1 MDQRLAEAAAQ
12 VADECL
18 RDSSLGLADV
28 DVIVAAPARRGYRA
42 ALASRLGVPVERI
55 TVASDEKMHTASLA
69 AALDRWRRPIWREE
83 AASCSS
89 LPAQESPP
97 APPFTASRPREPG
110 PADRTVAGSER
121 RYRPV
126 GYVSGVSPWIH
137 TLVGSRGSRAPVR
150 SMWMIASNWSAG
162 RTW

>member
-1 MDQRLAEAAAQ
+1 MDQRFADAAAQ

-28 DVIVAAPARRGYRA
+28 DMIVAAPARRGYRA

-69 AALDRWRRPIWREE
+69 AALDQWRRPVWRTE

-97 APPFTASRPREPG
+97 APPFTASPPRDPG
-110 PADRTVAGSER
+110 PADRTAAVLKP
-121 RYRPV
+121 YRPV

-137 TLVGSRGSRAPVR
+137 TLVGSRGSRARVR